1 MTKTTIY
8 VQYAG
13 KEVNFADVEKQVKQ
27 YWKADGHKLGEM
39 KEVNYYIKPDENSI
53 YYSINDEEQK
63 GRVEL

>member
-13 KEVNFADVEKQVKQ
+13 REVKMDDVEKQVKQ

-39 KEVNYYIKPDENSI
+39 KEVIYYIKPEENGI
-53 YYSINDEEQK
+53 YYSVNDDEQK